1 MSEKISWHADHP
13 EIQKEGAVYGELH
26 EAEVRNVAKMPVA
39 WGRARDVRVT
49 IDDSRGR
56 ASAGVQQTRARD
68 HLNHPSCTVT
78 WDGTFPW
85 TIYPTESTFKFSDG
99 YLGAL

>member
-49 IDDSRGR
+49 IMI
-56 ASAGVQQTRARD
+56 AGVAPPRVFNRQER
-68 HLNHPSCTVT
+68 
-78 WDGTFPW
+78 GT
-85 TIYPTESTFKFSDG
+85 I
-99 YLGAL
+99 